1 MLNIGKLQVNSNFLL
16 APMSGVTDYPYR
28 EIVKKFKPGLVF
40 SEMIAS
46 RALLAQNSK
55 TMKMIKKTDNYLSAV
70 QIAGC
75 DPEVMA
81 EASKICE
88 DNGADIID
96 INMGCPVKKV
106 VNGYAGSALMKDEI
120 LATKILESVSNSV
133 KVPVTL
139 KMRKGW
145 DDKSLNAP
153 KIAKIAENSGIKMI
167 TIHGRTRCQM
177 YKGKSDWKFV
187 KNVKSNVKIPV
198 LVNGDITNKDSLE
211 QALKDSKADGAMIG
225 RASIGNPWFFNQV
238 KHFIKTGTY
247 IALPSLSDRVKT
259 AKRHLEMSISWKGN
273 VLGVLETRRH
283 YANYFKGYPNFKQ
296 YRKQMVTLNCP
307 NEIYGLFDEVLEK
320 YSLEEMV

>member
-1 MLNIGKLQVNSNFLL
+1 MLNISKLLINSNFLL

-106 VNGYAGSALMKDEI
+106 VNGYAGSALMRDEI

-133 KVPVTL
+133 EVPVTL

-145 DDKSLNAP
+145 DDNSLNAP

-198 LVNGDITNKDSLE
+198 LVNGDITNNENLK
-211 QALKDSKADGAMIG
+211 QALKDSKADGVMIG
-225 RASIGNPWFFNQV
+225 RGSYGRPWVFQELCSN
-238 KHFIKTGTY
+238 KK
-247 IALPSLSDRVKT
+247 
-259 AKRHLEMSISWKGN
+259 
-273 VLGVLETRRH
+273 
-283 YANYFKGYPNFKQ
+283 NFKIDNNLKKQ
-296 YRKQMVTLNCP
+296 IILNHLQLSLDHYGKDIGLKSFRKHLGWYSKSINNS
-307 NEIYGLFDEVLEK
+307 NEFRLKINQCTDEIILK
-320 YSLEEMV
+320 NLINHFF

>member
-75 DPEVMA
+75 DPEVMV

-145 DDKSLNAP
+145 DDNSLNAP

-198 LVNGDITNKDSLE
+198 LVNGDITNKENLK
-211 QALKDSKADGAMIG
+211 QALKDSKADGVMIG
-225 RASIGNPWFFNQV
+225 RGSYGRPWIFQELYSNKKKFKIDNNLKKQIILNHLQLSLDHYGKDIGLKSFRKHLGWYSKSINNSNEFRLKINQCTDEIILKNLINDFF
-238 KHFIKTGTY
+238 
-247 IALPSLSDRVKT
+247 
-259 AKRHLEMSISWKGN
+259 
-273 VLGVLETRRH
+273 
-283 YANYFKGYPNFKQ
+283 
-296 YRKQMVTLNCP
+296 
-307 NEIYGLFDEVLEK
+307 
-320 YSLEEMV
+320 

>member
-1 MLNIGKLQVNSNFLL
+1 MLNVGKLQINSNFLL

-88 DNGADIID
+88 DKGADIID

-106 VNGYAGSALMKDEI
+106 VNGYAGSALMKDEL
-120 LATKILESVSNSV
+120 LATKILESVCNSV
-133 KVPVTL
+133 KIPVTL

-145 DDKSLNAP
+145 DDNSLNAP
-153 KIAKIAENSGIKMI
+153 EIAKIAENCGIKMI

-198 LVNGDITNKDSLE
+198 LVNGDITNNENLK
-211 QALKDSKADGAMIG
+211 QALKESQADGVMIG
-225 RASIGNPWFFNQV
+225 RGSYGRPWIFQE
-238 KHFIKTGTY
+238 
-247 IALPSLSDRVKT
+247 LSSNKNNFQIDDKL
-259 AKRHLEMSISWKGN
+259 KKQIILNHLELSLDHYGKDVGLKSFRKHLGWYSKSINNSN
-273 VLGVLETRRH
+273 EFR
-283 YANYFKGYPNFKQ
+283 FKIN
-296 YRKQMVTLNCP
+296 RCTD
-307 NEIYGLFDEVLEK
+307 EIILKNLINDFF
-320 YSLEEMV
+320 

>member
-1 MLNIGKLQVNSNFLL
+1 MLNVGELQINSNFLL

-75 DPEVMA
+75 DPKAMS

-145 DDKSLNAP
+145 DDNSLNAP

-198 LVNGDITNKDSLE
+198 LVNGDITNNENLK
-211 QALKDSKADGAMIG
+211 QALKESQADGVMIG
-225 RASIGNPWFFNQV
+225 RGSYGRPWIFEE
-238 KHFIKTGTY
+238 
-247 IALPSLSDRVKT
+247 LSSNK
-259 AKRHLEMSISWKGN
+259 N
-273 VLGVLETRRH
+273 
-283 YANYFKGYPNFKQ
+283 NFKIDNKLKKQ
-296 YRKQMVTLNCP
+296 IILNHLQLSLDHYGKDVGLKSFRKHLGWYSKSINNS
-307 NEIYGLFDEVLEK
+307 NEFRYKINQCTDEIILK
-320 YSLEEMV
+320 NLINDFF

>member
-1 MLNIGKLQVNSNFLL
+1 MLNIGNLQVNSNFLL

-75 DPEVMA
+75 DPEVMM

-120 LATKILESVSNSV
+120 LATKILESVSKSV

-145 DDKSLNAP
+145 DDNSLNAP

-187 KNVKSNVKIPV
+187 QNVKNNVKIPV
-198 LVNGDITNKDSLE
+198 LVNGDITNKENLK
-211 QALKDSKADGAMIG
+211 QALKDSKADGVMIG
-225 RASIGNPWFFNQV
+225 RGSYGRPWIFQELNFN
-238 KHFIKTGTY
+238 KNK
-247 IALPSLSDRVKT
+247 
-259 AKRHLEMSISWKGN
+259 
-273 VLGVLETRRH
+273 
-283 YANYFKGYPNFKQ
+283 FKINNNFKKLIILNHLQ
-296 YRKQMVTLNCP
+296 LSLDHYGKDIGLKSFRKHLGWYSKSINNS
-307 NEIYGLFDEVLEK
+307 NEFRLKINQCTDEIILK
-320 YSLEEMV
+320 NLINDFF

>member
-145 DDKSLNAP
+145 DDNSLNAP
-153 KIAKIAENSGIKMI
+153 KIAQIAENSGIKMI

-198 LVNGDITNKDSLE
+198 LVNGDITNQENLK
-211 QALKDSKADGAMIG
+211 QALKDSKADGVMIG
-225 RASIGNPWFFNQV
+225 RGSYGRPWIFEELCSN
-238 KHFIKTGTY
+238 KKKIK
-247 IALPSLSDRVKT
+247 INNNLK
-259 AKRHLEMSISWKGN
+259 
-273 VLGVLETRRH
+273 
-283 YANYFKGYPNFKQ
+283 
-296 YRKQMVTLNCP
+296 KQMILNHLQLSLDHYGKDIGIKSFRKHLGWYSKSINNS
-307 NEIYGLFDEVLEK
+307 NEFRLKINQCTDEIILK
-320 YSLEEMV
+320 NLINDFF

>member
-1 MLNIGKLQVNSNFLL
+1 MLNIGKLQVNANFLL

-46 RALLAQNSK
+46 RALLAQNAK

-75 DPEVMA
+75 DPEVMV

-106 VNGYAGSALMKDEI
+106 VNGFAGSALMKDEI

-145 DDKSLNAP
+145 DDNSLNAP

-198 LVNGDITNKDSLE
+198 LVNGDITSKENLN
-211 QALKDSKADGAMIG
+211 QALKDSKADGVMIG
-225 RASIGNPWFFNQV
+225 RGSYGRPWIFQELFSNKKKFKINNNYKKQIILNHLQLSLDHYGKDIGLKSFRKHLGWYSKSINNSNEFRLKINQCTDETILKNLINDFF
-238 KHFIKTGTY
+238 
-247 IALPSLSDRVKT
+247 
-259 AKRHLEMSISWKGN
+259 
-273 VLGVLETRRH
+273 
-283 YANYFKGYPNFKQ
+283 
-296 YRKQMVTLNCP
+296 
-307 NEIYGLFDEVLEK
+307 
-320 YSLEEMV
+320 

>member
-1 MLNIGKLQVNSNFLL
+1 
-16 APMSGVTDYPYR
+16 MSGVTDYPYR

-55 TMKMIKKTDNYLSAV
+55 TMKMIKKTDNYLSAI

-75 DPEVMA
+75 DPEIMV

-187 KNVKSNVKIPV
+187 KNVKTNVNIPV
-198 LVNGDITNKDSLE
+198 LVNGDITNKENLK
-211 QALKDSKADGAMIG
+211 QALKDSKADGVMIG
-225 RASIGNPWFFNQV
+225 RGSYGRPWIFEELCSH
-238 KHFIKTGTY
+238 KK
-247 IALPSLSDRVKT
+247 
-259 AKRHLEMSISWKGN
+259 
-273 VLGVLETRRH
+273 
-283 YANYFKGYPNFKQ
+283 NFKIDHNLKKQ
-296 YRKQMVTLNCP
+296 IILNHLQLSLDHYGKDIGLKSFRKHLGWYSKSIVNS
-307 NEIYGLFDEVLEK
+307 NEFRLKINQCTDEIILK
-320 YSLEEMV
+320 NLINDFF

>member
-55 TMKMIKKTDNYLSAV
+55 TMKMIKKTDNYLSAI

-75 DPEVMA
+75 DPEIMV

-145 DDKSLNAP
+145 DDNSLNAP

-187 KNVKSNVKIPV
+187 KNVKTNVNIPV
-198 LVNGDITNKDSLE
+198 LVNGDITNKENLK
-211 QALKDSKADGAMIG
+211 QALKDSKADGVMIG
-225 RASIGNPWFFNQV
+225 RGSYGRPWIFEELCSH
-238 KHFIKTGTY
+238 KK
-247 IALPSLSDRVKT
+247 
-259 AKRHLEMSISWKGN
+259 
-273 VLGVLETRRH
+273 
-283 YANYFKGYPNFKQ
+283 NFKIDHNLKKQ
-296 YRKQMVTLNCP
+296 IILNHLQLSLDHYGKDIGLKSFRKHLGWYSKSIVNS
-307 NEIYGLFDEVLEK
+307 NEFRLKINQCTDEIILK
-320 YSLEEMV
+320 NLINDFF

>member
-1 MLNIGKLQVNSNFLL
+1 MLNVGKLQINSNFLL

-145 DDKSLNAP
+145 DDNSLNAP

-187 KNVKSNVKIPV
+187 KNVKNNVKIPV
-198 LVNGDITNKDSLE
+198 LVNGDITNNKNLK
-211 QALKDSKADGAMIG
+211 QALKESQADGVMIG
-225 RASIGNPWFFNQV
+225 R
-238 KHFIKTGTY
+238 GTY
-247 IALPSLSDRVKT
+247 GRPWIFEELSSNK
-259 AKRHLEMSISWKGN
+259 N
-273 VLGVLETRRH
+273 
-283 YANYFKGYPNFKQ
+283 NFKINDNFKKQ
-296 YRKQMVTLNCP
+296 IILNHLQLSLDHYGKDVGLKSFRKHLGWYSKSINNS
-307 NEIYGLFDEVLEK
+307 NEFRFKINRCTDEIILKNLVNDFF
-320 YSLEEMV
+320 

>member
-1 MLNIGKLQVNSNFLL
+1 MLNIDKLQINSNFLL

-46 RALLAQNSK
+46 RALLTQNSK
-55 TMKMIKKTDNYLSAV
+55 TIKMIKKTDNYISAI

-75 DPEVMA
+75 DPKVMA
-81 EASKICE
+81 EAAKICE
-88 DNGADIID
+88 DSGADIID

-120 LATKILESVSNSV
+120 LATKILESVSASV

-145 DDKSLNAP
+145 DDNSLNAP

-177 YKGKSDWKFV
+177 YRGNADWKFV
-187 KNVKSNVKIPV
+187 KNVKKNVRIPV
-198 LVNGDITNKDSLE
+198 LVNGDITNNQNLD
-211 QALKDSKADGAMIG
+211 QALKDSGADGVMIG
-225 RASIGNPWFFNQV
+225 R
-238 KHFIKTGTY
+238 GTY
-247 IALPSLSDRVKT
+247 GRPWIFEELSSSINYKINYKLKKEIILNHFQLSLDHYGKDIGLKSFRK
-259 AKRHLEMSISWKGN
+259 HLGWYSKSINNSNEFRSKIN
-273 VLGVLETRRH
+273 QCTDEIVLKNLI
-283 YANYFKGYPNFKQ
+283 NDFF
-296 YRKQMVTLNCP
+296 
-307 NEIYGLFDEVLEK
+307 
-320 YSLEEMV
+320 

>member
-1 MLNIGKLQVNSNFLL
+1 MLNVGGLQINSNFLL
-16 APMSGVTDYPYR
+16 APMSGVTDYPFR

-46 RALLAQNSK
+46 RALLAKNSK

-145 DDKSLNAP
+145 DDNSLNAP
-153 KIAKIAENSGIKMI
+153 RIAKIAENSGIKMI

-198 LVNGDITNKDSLE
+198 LVNGDITNKENLK
-211 QALKDSKADGAMIG
+211 QALKDSKADGVMIG
-225 RASIGNPWFFNQV
+225 RGSYGRPWIFQELCSNKKKIKIKSNLKKQIILNHLQLSLDHYGKDIGLKSFRKHLGWYSKSIKNSNEFRLKINQCTDEIILKNLINDFF
-238 KHFIKTGTY
+238 
-247 IALPSLSDRVKT
+247 
-259 AKRHLEMSISWKGN
+259 
-273 VLGVLETRRH
+273 
-283 YANYFKGYPNFKQ
+283 
-296 YRKQMVTLNCP
+296 
-307 NEIYGLFDEVLEK
+307 
-320 YSLEEMV
+320 

>member
-1 MLNIGKLQVNSNFLL
+1 MLNIGNLQVNSNFLL

-55 TMKMIKKTDNYLSAV
+55 TMKMIKKTDNYLSAI

-75 DPEVMA
+75 DPEIMV

-187 KNVKSNVKIPV
+187 KNVKTNVNIPV
-198 LVNGDITNKDSLE
+198 LVNGDITNKENLK
-211 QALKDSKADGAMIG
+211 QALKDSKADGVMIG
-225 RASIGNPWFFNQV
+225 RGSYGRPWIFEELCSNKTKFKINNNLKKQIILNHLQLSLDHYGKDIGLKSFRKHLGWYSKSINNSNEFRLKINQCTDEIILKNLINDFF
-238 KHFIKTGTY
+238 
-247 IALPSLSDRVKT
+247 
-259 AKRHLEMSISWKGN
+259 
-273 VLGVLETRRH
+273 
-283 YANYFKGYPNFKQ
+283 
-296 YRKQMVTLNCP
+296 
-307 NEIYGLFDEVLEK
+307 
-320 YSLEEMV
+320 

>member
-1 MLNIGKLQVNSNFLL
+1 MLNIGKLQVNTNFLL

-145 DDKSLNAP
+145 DDNSLNAP

-198 LVNGDITNKDSLE
+198 LVNGDITNQENLK
-211 QALKDSKADGAMIG
+211 QALKDSKADGVMIG
-225 RASIGNPWFFNQV
+225 RGSYGRPWIFEELCSNKKKIKINKSLKKQIILNHLQLSLDHYGKDIGLKSFR
-238 KHFIKTGTY
+238 KHLGWYSK
-247 IALPSLSDRVKT
+247 
-259 AKRHLEMSISWKGN
+259 SISN
-273 VLGVLETRRH
+273 S
-283 YANYFKGYPNFKQ
+283 
-296 YRKQMVTLNCP
+296 
-307 NEIYGLFDEVLEK
+307 NEFRLKINQCTDEILLK
-320 YSLEEMV
+320 NLINDFF

>member
-1 MLNIGKLQVNSNFLL
+1 MLNVGGLQINSNFLL
-16 APMSGVTDYPYR
+16 APMSGVTDYPFR

-46 RALLAQNSK
+46 RALLAKNSK

-120 LATKILESVSNSV
+120 LATKILESVSSSV

-145 DDKSLNAP
+145 DDNSLNAP
-153 KIAKIAENSGIKMI
+153 KIAKIAEDCGIKMI

-198 LVNGDITNKDSLE
+198 LVNGDITNNKNLK
-211 QALKDSKADGAMIG
+211 QALKESQADGVMIG
-225 RASIGNPWFFNQV
+225 RGSYGKPWIFEE
-238 KHFIKTGTY
+238 
-247 IALPSLSDRVKT
+247 LSSNK
-259 AKRHLEMSISWKGN
+259 N
-273 VLGVLETRRH
+273 
-283 YANYFKGYPNFKQ
+283 NFKIDDELKKQ
-296 YRKQMVTLNCP
+296 IILNHLQLSLDHYGKDVGLKSFRKHLGWYSKSINNS
-307 NEIYGLFDEVLEK
+307 NEFRFKINQCTDEIILK
-320 YSLEEMV
+320 NLINDFF

>member
-75 DPEVMA
+75 DPEIMA

-145 DDKSLNAP
+145 DDNSLNAP

-198 LVNGDITNKDSLE
+198 LVNGDITSKENLN
-211 QALKDSKADGAMIG
+211 QALKDSKADGVMIG
-225 RASIGNPWFFNQV
+225 RGSYGRPWIFQELFSNKKKFKINNNYKKQIILNHLQLSLDHYGKDIGLKSFRKHLGWYSKSINNSNEFRLKINQCTDEIILKNLINDFF
-238 KHFIKTGTY
+238 
-247 IALPSLSDRVKT
+247 
-259 AKRHLEMSISWKGN
+259 
-273 VLGVLETRRH
+273 
-283 YANYFKGYPNFKQ
+283 
-296 YRKQMVTLNCP
+296 
-307 NEIYGLFDEVLEK
+307 
-320 YSLEEMV
+320 

>member
-1 MLNIGKLQVNSNFLL
+1 MLNVGGLQINSNFLL
-16 APMSGVTDYPYR
+16 APMSGVTDYPFR

-46 RALLAQNSK
+46 RALLAKNSK

-145 DDKSLNAP
+145 DDNSLNAP

-187 KNVKSNVKIPV
+187 KNVKNNVKIPV
-198 LVNGDITNKDSLE
+198 LVNGDITNKENLK
-211 QALKDSKADGAMIG
+211 QALKDSKADGVMIG
-225 RASIGNPWFFNQV
+225 RGSYGRPWIFEELCANKKKFKINNNLKKQ
-238 KHFIKTGTY
+238 I
-247 IALPSLSDRVKT
+247 ILN
-259 AKRHLEMSISWKGN
+259 HLQ
-273 VLGVLETRRH
+273 L
-283 YANYFKGYPNFKQ
+283 
-296 YRKQMVTLNCP
+296 
-307 NEIYGLFDEVLEK
+307 
-320 YSLEEMV
+320 SLEHYGKDIGLKSFRKHLGWYSKSIVNSNEFRLKINQCTDEIILKNLINDFF

>member
-1 MLNIGKLQVNSNFLL
+1 
-16 APMSGVTDYPYR
+16 MSGVTDYPYR

-55 TMKMIKKTDNYLSAV
+55 TMKMIKKTNNYLSAV

-75 DPEVMA
+75 DPEVMI

-106 VNGYAGSALMKDEI
+106 VNGYAGSALMRDEI

-133 KVPVTL
+133 EVPVTL

-145 DDKSLNAP
+145 DDNSLNAP

-187 KNVKSNVKIPV
+187 NNVKSNVKIPV
-198 LVNGDITNKDSLE
+198 LVNGDITNKENLE
-211 QALKDSKADGAMIG
+211 QALKDSKADGVMIG
-225 RASIGNPWFFNQV
+225 RGSYGRPWIFEELCSNDKKFKINNNLKKQIILNHLQLSLDHYGKDIGLKSFRKHLGWYSKSINNSNEFRLKINQCTDEIILKNLINDFF
-238 KHFIKTGTY
+238 
-247 IALPSLSDRVKT
+247 
-259 AKRHLEMSISWKGN
+259 
-273 VLGVLETRRH
+273 
-283 YANYFKGYPNFKQ
+283 
-296 YRKQMVTLNCP
+296 
-307 NEIYGLFDEVLEK
+307 
-320 YSLEEMV
+320 

>member
-1 MLNIGKLQVNSNFLL
+1 MLKIGKLQVNSNFLL

-145 DDKSLNAP
+145 DDNSLNAP

-198 LVNGDITNKDSLE
+198 LVNGDITNNENLK
-211 QALKDSKADGAMIG
+211 QALKDSKADGVMIG
-225 RASIGNPWFFNQV
+225 RGSYGRPWIFEELCSNKKKFKINNNLKKQIILNHLQLSLDHYGKDIGLKSFRKHLGWYSKSINNSNEFRLKINQCTDEIILKNLINDFF
-238 KHFIKTGTY
+238 
-247 IALPSLSDRVKT
+247 
-259 AKRHLEMSISWKGN
+259 
-273 VLGVLETRRH
+273 
-283 YANYFKGYPNFKQ
+283 
-296 YRKQMVTLNCP
+296 
-307 NEIYGLFDEVLEK
+307 
-320 YSLEEMV
+320 

>member
-55 TMKMIKKTDNYLSAV
+55 TMKMIKKTDNYLSAI

-75 DPEVMA
+75 DPEIMV

-187 KNVKSNVKIPV
+187 KNVKTNVKIPV
-198 LVNGDITNKDSLE
+198 LVNGDITNKENLK
-211 QALKDSKADGAMIG
+211 QALKDSKADGVMIG
-225 RASIGNPWFFNQV
+225 RGSYGRPWIFEELCSNKKKFKINNNLKKQIILNHLQLSLDHYGKDIGLKSFRKHLGWYSKSINNSNEFRLKINQCTDEIILKNLINDFF
-238 KHFIKTGTY
+238 
-247 IALPSLSDRVKT
+247 
-259 AKRHLEMSISWKGN
+259 
-273 VLGVLETRRH
+273 
-283 YANYFKGYPNFKQ
+283 
-296 YRKQMVTLNCP
+296 
-307 NEIYGLFDEVLEK
+307 
-320 YSLEEMV
+320 

>member
-1 MLNIGKLQVNSNFLL
+1 MLNIGNLQVNSNFLL

-55 TMKMIKKTDNYLSAV
+55 TMKMIKKTNNYLSAV

-75 DPEVMA
+75 DPEVMI

-120 LATKILESVSNSV
+120 LATKILESVANSV

-145 DDKSLNAP
+145 DDNSLNAP

-187 KNVKSNVKIPV
+187 KSVKSNVRIPV
-198 LVNGDITNKDSLE
+198 LVNGDITTKENLK
-211 QALKDSKADGAMIG
+211 QALKDSEADGVMIG
-225 RASIGNPWFFNQV
+225 RGSYGRPWIFQELCSDKKKFKIDNNLKKKIILNHFQLSLDHYGKDIGLKSFRKHLGWYSKSINNSNEFRLKINKCTDEIILKNLINDFF
-238 KHFIKTGTY
+238 
-247 IALPSLSDRVKT
+247 
-259 AKRHLEMSISWKGN
+259 
-273 VLGVLETRRH
+273 
-283 YANYFKGYPNFKQ
+283 
-296 YRKQMVTLNCP
+296 
-307 NEIYGLFDEVLEK
+307 
-320 YSLEEMV
+320 

>member
-1 MLNIGKLQVNSNFLL
+1 MLNIGNLQVNSNFLL

-55 TMKMIKKTDNYLSAV
+55 TMKMIKKTNNYLSAV

-75 DPEVMA
+75 DPEVMI

-120 LATKILESVSNSV
+120 LATKILESVANSV

-145 DDKSLNAP
+145 DDNSLNAP

-187 KNVKSNVKIPV
+187 KSVKSNVRIPV
-198 LVNGDITNKDSLE
+198 LVNGDITNKENLK
-211 QALKDSKADGAMIG
+211 QALKDSEADGVMIG
-225 RASIGNPWFFNQV
+225 RGSYGRPWIFQELCSDKKKFKIDNNLKKKIILNHFQLSLDHYGKDIGLKSFRKHLGWYSKSINNSNEFRLKINKCTDEIILKNLINDFF
-238 KHFIKTGTY
+238 
-247 IALPSLSDRVKT
+247 
-259 AKRHLEMSISWKGN
+259 
-273 VLGVLETRRH
+273 
-283 YANYFKGYPNFKQ
+283 
-296 YRKQMVTLNCP
+296 
-307 NEIYGLFDEVLEK
+307 
-320 YSLEEMV
+320 